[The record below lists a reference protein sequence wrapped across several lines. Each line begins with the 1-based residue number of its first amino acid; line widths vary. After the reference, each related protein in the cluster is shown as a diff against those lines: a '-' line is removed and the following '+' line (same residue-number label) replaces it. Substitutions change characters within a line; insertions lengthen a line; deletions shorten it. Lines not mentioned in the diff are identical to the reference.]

1 MKNSLLKET
10 ETIGDNM
17 NQFVMLKK
25 SMIRQRGYDKIAMKN
40 MFNWLSEIAHK
51 RMSSGH
57 Y

>member
-25 SMIRQRGYDKIAMKN
+25 EYDTPTVKEKMVMK
-40 MFNWLSEIAHK
+40 K
-51 RMSSGH
+51 
-57 Y
+57 YV